1 MEFMIQRVAAKSK
14 KYLLILL
21 LVPVLLGLLGWFV
34 PVGNEPEAISAE
46 AELTLGSYQNKDLND
61 PKLVVGLL
69 TTPPFYADHFQ
80 WAGEPEEILSKLIVT
95 QVNERNINLVYTGT
109 AAEDAVEMVNEIS
122 AAFLALDQQEF
133 AEKQSVIQATID
145 SLENQEV
152 APEAQVDQH
161 RFLYELK
168 TAQLDNKPASW
179 IKQAQ
184 EANVEGQALS
194 SRDRAVLGVLI
205 GITIMFFWMVIP
217 ELVRKPS

>member
-1 MEFMIQRVAAKSK
+1 MELMIQRMAAKSK
-14 KYLLILL
+14 KYIFILF
-21 LVPVLLGLLGWFV
+21 LVPVLLGLIGWFL
-34 PVGNEPEAISAE
+34 PVGNEPAAISAE
-46 AELTLGSYQNKDLND
+46 AELSLGSYQNKDLND

-69 TTPPFYADHFQ
+69 TNIPFYAEHLQ
-80 WAGEPEEILSKLIVT
+80 GAGEPEEILSKLNVT

-109 AAEDAVEMVNEIS
+109 SAEDAVEMVNEIA
-122 AAFLALDQQEF
+122 AAFLALDQQKF

-145 SLENQEV
+145 SLERQEV

-168 TAQLDNKPASW
+168 TAQYDIKSASL

-184 EANVEGQALS
+184 EANGEGQALS

-205 GITIMFFWMVIP
+205 GITLMFFWMVIP
-217 ELVRKPS
+217 ELARKPS